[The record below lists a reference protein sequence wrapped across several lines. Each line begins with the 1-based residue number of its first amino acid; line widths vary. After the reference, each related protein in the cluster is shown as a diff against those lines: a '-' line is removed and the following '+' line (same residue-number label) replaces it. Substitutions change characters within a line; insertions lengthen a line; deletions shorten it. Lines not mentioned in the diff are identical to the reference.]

1 MLRPPSAAL
10 FRQTISI
17 MANKARNS
25 RLSQAVTAV
34 AVAAF
39 WLFLWAL
46 LARLIRQEILLPTPV
61 TVAVTLWRLWQTAAF
76 WQAVGLSLL
85 RVLSGFLAAVA
96 AGSLLAVVISRW
108 RVAAVLLEPVLHIV
122 RAAPV
127 ASFILLCYFW
137 VQLQLLPG
145 FIAFL
150 MVLPLVCENVRK
162 GIAQTDGKLLEMAR
176 VYRLGRRATLREVW
190 LPSVWP
196 YFEAACT
203 AGLGFAWK
211 SGIAAEVI
219 CSPDRSIGKY
229 LFSAKSYL
237 ETPEVFAWTV
247 TVVLLS
253 VGMEWLL
260 KWLVPRME
268 VKA

>member
-1 MLRPPSAAL
+1 M
-10 FRQTISI
+10 ISI
-17 MANKARNS
+17 MVRKLKRS
-25 RLSQAVTAV
+25 KAVTAV

-39 WLFLWAL
+39 WLLVWTVLAL
-46 LARLIRQEILLPTPV
+46 AIDREILLPTPWV
-61 TVAVTLWRLWQTAAF
+61 VAVTLWRLWGTVAF
-76 WQAVGLSLL
+76 WQAVAMSLL
-85 RVLSGFLAAVA
+85 RVLGGFVAAVA
-96 AGSLLAVVISRW
+96 VGSVLAVVISRW
-108 RVAAVLLEPVLHIV
+108 RLAETLVSPLLHIV

-162 GIAQTDGKLLEMAR
+162 GIAQTDRKLLEMAR
-176 VYRLGRRATLREVW
+176 VYRFGRRGTFVHVW
-190 LPSVWP
+190 WPSVRP
-196 YFEAACT
+196 YFDAACT

-219 CSPDRSIGKY
+219 CSPNVSIGKR

-237 ETPEVFAWTV
+237 EMPEVFAWTV

-253 VGMEWLL
+253 VVMEWVLRR
-260 KWLVPRME
+260 LVPRME
-268 VKA
+268 VKP